1 MSLWS
6 YVHGAI
12 TVSPPGLTQAHKAY
26 VLDTILAHL
35 PQVTG
40 SEENMQ
46 TYVAQCNG
54 YDASYGCD
62 EFMVPYR
69 FSPKATYKDR
79 GSMHLQSHYLIA
91 VRGQLRDRYV
101 ELAYRELLRWLVRL
115 AKRVYVDAV
124 TVSVYGDA
132 LEPCTRPMIITNDK
146 GKFSALY
153 EWSPRD
159 EDDAPPA
166 WTDFM
171 MWERDESGLPLEL
184 AYKYYNDSDLD
195 REIERRKQY
204 RAQRK
209 LGSVA
214 DWMRLGYSAK
224 EAKDL
229 AKNMSIYAKIGDKL

>member
-46 TYVAQCNG
+46 TYVTQCNG
-54 YDASYGCD
+54 YDASDGCD
-62 EFMVPYR
+62 EFMTPYQ

-79 GSMHLQSHYLIA
+79 GLMHLQSHYLIT
-91 VRGQLRDRYV
+91 VRGQLRDRHV
-101 ELAYRELLRWLVRL
+101 ELTHRELLRWLVRL
-115 AKRVYVDAV
+115 AKRVYVDEV

-132 LEPCTRPMIITNDK
+132 LGHCTRPMIITNDK
-146 GKFSALY
+146 RKFSALH
-153 EWSPRD
+153 EWSPCD
-159 EDDAPPA
+159 EDDTPPA
-166 WTDFM
+166 WADFM

-184 AYKYYNDSDLD
+184 AYKYYNDADLD
-195 REIERRKQY
+195 REVARRKQY
-204 RAQRK
+204 RMQRRASN
-209 LGSVA
+209 L
-214 DWMRLGYSAK
+214 R
-224 EAKDL
+224 
-229 AKNMSIYAKIGDKL
+229 GDER

>member
-12 TVSPPGLTQAHKAY
+12 TVSPPGFTQAHKAY

-40 SEENMQ
+40 SEKNMQ
-46 TYVAQCNG
+46 TYVSQCNG
-54 YDASYGCD
+54 HDASYGCD
-62 EFMVPYR
+62 EFMTPYQ
-69 FSPKATYKDR
+69 FSPKAACKDR
-79 GSMHLQSHYLIA
+79 GFMHLQSHYLIT
-91 VRGQLRDRYV
+91 VRGQLRDRHV
-101 ELAYRELLRWLVRL
+101 ELTHRELLRWLVRL
-115 AKRVYVDAV
+115 AKRVYIDEV
-124 TVSVYGDA
+124 TISVFGDA
-132 LEPCTRPMIITNDK
+132 LESCIRPMIITNEK
-146 GKFSALY
+146 GKFSSLY
-153 EWSPRD
+153 EWSPCD
-159 EDDAPPA
+159 EENAPPA

-214 DWMRLGYSAK
+214 DWMRLGYSTQEAK
-224 EAKDL
+224 ELAKD
-229 AKNMSIYAKIGDKL
+229 MSIYAKCGDKL